1 MSHSILGIDIAKAT
15 YQVTLLHDGKRFR
28 GEFANRVKE
37 FGRLANWLK
46 KHGASQVQACME
58 ATGRYGDE
66 LAHYLHDAGHIMSV
80 VNPLRIKSYARSRL
94 IRNKT
99 DPLDADVI
107 ADFCQTCQ
115 PPVWVPT
122 PPEMRELQELFCQY
136 DALQDAI
143 TQTKN
148 RLQSGFQSPLVLKQL
163 QAQLD
168 LLTQQLETLKQLIRD
183 LIDHSPGL
191 KQQRELLESIR
202 GIGEITASRLISYD
216 LLRFRDARALS
227 AFAGVSPMQGLSG
240 TSVHRKTKLSK
251 IGDADLRRA
260 LYLPAVA
267 ALRWNPVIQNL
278 AKRLEARGKCKMS
291 IIGAG
296 MHKLLCL
303 SYGVLKSGVPFD
315 PTYAL
320 QAQVVA

>member
-1 MSHSILGIDIAKAT
+1 MTLSILGIDIAKAT
-15 YQVTLLHDGKRFR
+15 YQVTLLHDGKSHR
-28 GEFANRVKE
+28 GEFANRAKE

-46 KHGASQVQACME
+46 KHGASHVHACME

-66 LAHYLHDAGHIMSV
+66 LAHYLHDAGHIVSV
-80 VNPLRIKSYARSRL
+80 VNPQRIKSYARSRL

-107 ADFCQTCQ
+107 ADFCQACQ
-115 PPVWVPT
+115 PPAWVPT
-122 PPEMRELQELFCQY
+122 PPEMRELQEFFCQY

-163 QAQLD
+163 HAQLD
-168 LLTQQLETLKQLIRD
+168 FLTQQLEMLKQLIRD
-183 LIDHSPGL
+183 RIDRSPGL
-191 KQQRELLESIR
+191 KQQRELLESIPA
-202 GIGEITASRLISYD
+202 IGEITASRLVAYD
-216 LLRFRDARALS
+216 LLRFQNSRAVS
-227 AFAGVSPMQGLSG
+227 AFAGVSPMRGLSG
-240 TSVHRKTKLSK
+240 TSVRRKTKLSK

-278 AKRLEARGKCKMS
+278 AKRLETRGHCKMS

-296 MHKLLCL
+296 MHKMLCL
-303 SYGVLKSGVPFD
+303 AYGVLKSGVPFD
-315 PTYAL
+315 PTYSL
-320 QAQVVA
+320 VAQVAA

>member
-1 MSHSILGIDIAKAT
+1 MSLSILGIDIAKAT
-15 YQVTLLHDGKRFR
+15 YQVTLLHDGKSYR
-28 GEFANRVKE
+28 GEFANRAKE

-46 KHGASQVQACME
+46 KHGASQVHACME

-66 LAHYLHDAGHIMSV
+66 LAHYLHDAGQVVSV

-115 PPVWVPT
+115 PPAWLPT
-122 PPEMRELQELFCQY
+122 PPEMRELQEFFCQY

-148 RLQSGFQSPLVLKQL
+148 RLQSGFQSPLVLEQL

-168 LLTQQLETLKQLIRD
+168 LLTQQLARLKQLIRD
-183 LIDHSPGL
+183 HIDRSPGL
-191 KQQRELLESIR
+191 KQQRELLESIPA
-202 GIGEITASRLISYD
+202 IGEITAARLISYD
-216 LLRFRDARALS
+216 LLRFKDARAVS
-227 AFAGVSPMQGLSG
+227 AFAGLTPMQGLSG

-251 IGDADLRRA
+251 IGDPDLRRA

-278 AKRLEARGKCKMS
+278 AERLAARGKCKMS

-296 MHKLLCL
+296 MHKLLRL
-303 SYGVLKSGVPFD
+303 AYGVLKSGVPFD
-315 PTYAL
+315 PTYSL
-320 QAQVVA
+320 TAQVAA

>member
-1 MSHSILGIDIAKAT
+1 MSLSILGIDIAKAT
-15 YQVTLLHDGKRFR
+15 YQVTLLHDGKRYR

-46 KHGASQVQACME
+46 KHGASHVHACME

-66 LAHYLHDAGHIMSV
+66 LAHYLHDAGHVVNV
-80 VNPLRIKSYARSRL
+80 VNPMRIKSYARSRL
-94 IRNKT
+94 TRNKT
-99 DPLDADVI
+99 DKLDADLI

-115 PPVWVPT
+115 PPAWTPT
-122 PPEMRELQELFCQY
+122 PPEMRELQEFLCQY

-148 RLQSGFQSPLVLKQL
+148 RLQSGFKSPTVLKQL

-168 LLTQQLETLKQLIRD
+168 LLLEQLETLKQVIRNHIDQSPD
-183 LIDHSPGL
+183 L
-191 KQQRELLESIR
+191 KRQRELLDSIPA
-202 GIGEITASRLISYD
+202 IGAITAARLVSYD
-216 LLRFRDARALS
+216 LLRFENSRAVS
-227 AFAGVSPMQGLSG
+227 AFAGVTPMQGRSG
-240 TSVHRKTKLSK
+240 TSVHRQPRMSK

-260 LYLPAVA
+260 LYLPAVT
-267 ALRWNPVIQNL
+267 ALRCNPNVRDL
-278 AKRLEARGKCKMS
+278 AARLEERGKCKMS

-303 SYGVLKSGVPFD
+303 AYGVLKSGLPFD
-315 PTYAL
+315 PNYSRET
-320 QAQVVA
+320 QVAS

>member
-1 MSHSILGIDIAKAT
+1 MSLSILGIDIAKAT
-15 YQVTLLHDGKRFR
+15 YQVTLWHDGKSYR

-37 FGRLANWLK
+37 FRRLANWLK
-46 KHGASQVQACME
+46 KHGASQVHACME

-66 LAHYLHDAGHIMSV
+66 LAHYLHEAGHIMSV

-115 PPVWVPT
+115 PPAWVPT
-122 PPEMRELQELFCQY
+122 PPEMRELQEFFCQY
-136 DALQDAI
+136 DALQEAI
-143 TQTKN
+143 TQAKN

-168 LLTQQLETLKQLIRD
+168 FLTQQLEMLKQLIRD
-183 LIDHSPGL
+183 LIDRSPGL

-216 LLRFRDARALS
+216 LLRFNNARTVS
-227 AFAGVSPMQGLSG
+227 AFAGLTPMQGLSG

-267 ALRWNPVIQNL
+267 AMRWNPVIQNL
-278 AKRLEARGKCKMS
+278 AGRLEARGKCKMS

-296 MHKLLCL
+296 MHKLLRL
-303 SYGVLKSGVPFD
+303 AYGVLKSGVPFD
-315 PTYAL
+315 PTYSL
-320 QAQVVA
+320 KAQVAA

>member
-1 MSHSILGIDIAKAT
+1 MSLSILGIDIAKAT
-15 YQVTLLHDGKRFR
+15 YQVTLLHDGKSYR
-28 GEFANRVKE
+28 GEFANRAKE

-46 KHGASQVQACME
+46 KHGASQVHACME

-66 LAHYLHDAGHIMSV
+66 LAHFLHEAGHSVSV
-80 VNPLRIKSYARSRL
+80 VNPQRIKAYARSRL

-107 ADFCQTCQ
+107 ADFCQACQ
-115 PPVWVPT
+115 PPAWVPT
-122 PPEMRELQELFCQY
+122 PPEMRELQEFFCQY

-168 LLTQQLETLKQLIRD
+168 LLTQQLAMLKQLIRD
-183 LIDHSPGL
+183 HIDRSPGL
-191 KQQRELLESIR
+191 KQQRELLDSIPA
-202 GIGEITASRLISYD
+202 IGEITASRLVSYD
-216 LLRFRDARALS
+216 LLRFQDARAVS

-267 ALRWNPVIQNL
+267 AMRWNPLIQNL
-278 AKRLEARGKCKMS
+278 AGRLEARGKCKMS

-296 MHKLLCL
+296 MHKLLRL

-315 PTYAL
+315 PTYSL
-320 QAQVVA
+320 KTQVAA